1 MRLSVADFIGYAQ
14 ALSPQR
20 TIGLLVEMECILL
33 FNCVDYINHHE
44 GIMTPIQMERGAVM
58 SGRGTYWSASVL
70 RRRGWTEELMRELL
84 PKPERVVS
92 GSRTIRVWEKEDVRA
107 EEGSPRFL
115 QQSREARKSAS
126 GVKHAQALLSQAWEE
141 VEKDASAPWLLAGYY
156 HSALLTRLSGAAGN
170 RSPSAAQTAAWMNE
184 FLALERRCEERHLRG
199 TLRLF
204 LRAGSWLGE
213 CAGQALAREVLSRYP
228 QVLRGA
234 SAQVLAEF
242 SAAQPEADAEA
253 MLRAEGFPV
262 SLLYKEGL
270 AAVWSVWYVPQAI
283 RTSLSLLIALNPKD
297 EYPEARAM
305 RRHFILHL
313 GGTNT
318 GKTYAG
324 FQRLKQVRSGVYL
337 APLRL
342 LALEAQET
350 LLEAGVDCSLTT
362 GEEEDAREWD
372 THTAATAEKLD
383 LKRYYDAAVIDE
395 CQMIADPQRGYAWTR
410 AILGVL
416 APEVHLC
423 AAPEAERLLIRLIE
437 SCGDSFEVEV
447 HKRTTPLVCMTRT
460 VDYHRVQP
468 GDALITFSKV
478 GVLSVAEDLRQ
489 SGKEPAIIYGALPY
503 STRRRQMEG
512 FLKGEMQYIVSTDA
526 IGMGLNLP
534 IRRIIFLETEKFDGV
549 ERRELKPEEIR
560 QIAGRAG
567 RFGMYNRGYVGAA
580 QGLPI
585 IRAGLEAVIPPLDHA
600 VAGFSD
606 LVLQAEFDLLEVLT
620 EWNKMP
626 TVEPYRK
633 LDISRYIT
641 LISKMREMG
650 FTLTRE
656 QELKAANIPFDETE
670 EALRE
675 LFFSFLRRWQQGEEI
690 EQPGMP
696 EGDPTLPELEQY
708 YRKLDL
714 YFSFAKT
721 FGCPVDEDRL
731 YDSRERVADEI
742 HEILLHRLRNN
753 IRFCDRCGKA
763 LPLYH
768 RGRLCDECFRRER
781 KGAPAWRTGR

>member
-1 MRLSVADFIGYAQ
+1 
-14 ALSPQR
+14 
-20 TIGLLVEMECILL
+20 
-33 FNCVDYINHHE
+33 
-44 GIMTPIQMERGAVM
+44 M
-58 SGRGTYWSASVL
+58 SGQGKYWSASVL
-70 RRRGWTEELMRELL
+70 KRRGWTNELMKQLL
-84 PKPERVVS
+84 PKPRILMSNGHSTRAWSQEEVR
-92 GSRTIRVWEKEDVRA
+92 RA
-107 EEGSPRFL
+107 EQDPSFSQGRADPELRGAALRAAAP
-115 QQSREARKSAS
+115 
-126 GVKHAQALLSQAWEE
+126 GVKHTRFLLTQAWEE
-141 VEKDASAPWLLAGYY
+141 AERDGSAPWLLAGYY
-156 HSALLTRLSGAAGN
+156 HEAILARLASVP
-170 RSPSAAQTAAWMNE
+170 RSRTFDRSQSVGQLRE
-184 FLALERRCEERHLRG
+184 FLSLEQNGSGRDLAAALKN
-199 TLRLF
+199 F
-204 LRAGSWLGE
+204 LRAAPWIGE
-213 CAGQALAREVLSRYP
+213 CADHAQARAVVERYP

-253 MLRAEGFPV
+253 MLRAKGFP
-262 SLLYKEGL
+262 SAQLFKEGL

-297 EYPEARAM
+297 EYPEARRM
-305 RRHFILHL
+305 RRHFVLHL

-324 FQRLKQVRSGVYL
+324 FQRLKQVPSGVYL

-383 LKRYYDAAVIDE
+383 LKRYYDVAVIDE

-416 APEVHLC
+416 SPEVHLC
-423 AAPEAERLLIRLIE
+423 AAPEAEDLLVRLIE

-567 RFGMYNRGYVGAA
+567 RFGMYNRGYVGAT

-585 IRAGLEAVIPPLDHA
+585 IRAGLEAVIPPLSHA

-620 EWNKMP
+620 EWNRMP

-633 LDISRYIT
+633 LDISRYIA

-675 LFFSFLRRWQQGEEI
+675 LFFSFLRRWQQGEDI
-690 EQPGMP
+690 EQPGLP

-721 FGCPVDEDRL
+721 FGCPVDEERL
-731 YDSRERVADEI
+731 YDSREQVADEI
-742 HEILLHRLRNN
+742 NEILLHRLRNN

-768 RGRLCDECFRRER
+768 RGRLCDECYRKER
-781 KGAPAWRTGR
+781 KGGSPWRPGR